1 MFYMFTTA
9 SCFARI
15 VIEHLED
22 YDMENNLPM
31 TCRAANDEWIAMMRK
46 AYLMILLARVLIEI
60 QDYSVLRSCLPGF
73 LQLPASARMVTFFL
87 EDGDSAD
94 DTTEYQTEADGDSD
108 HEPVGN

>member
-60 QDYSVLRSCLPGF
+60 QDYSVVRSCLPGF
-73 LQLPASARMVTFFL
+73 LQLPASV